1 MLCFLCFEK
10 EKELKGVYMNQYI
23 AIVGGSGF
31 IGTVL
36 ARKLVKENVNFKI
49 LDKNKSQEF
58 PNAWEYCDVTKFDTI
73 IPALNGV
80 HTIINL
86 AAEHK
91 DNVNPTS
98 LYYDV
103 NVTGAKNVCEAAK
116 INSIKNIIFTSSVA
130 VYGFVEKET
139 GEDGEY
145 NPFNHYGKS
154 KLEAEYV
161 YDAWFAE
168 DPSSKLVTIRPTVV
182 FGENNRG
189 NVYNLFRQI
198 ASGKFLMIGSGNNQ
212 KSMAYVENI
221 AAFIHYVTGLSD
233 GKYVFNYIDKPDFTM
248 SELTGII
255 NKALGKKESNIRVPY
270 AVGLLGGYCFD
281 VLSKITGREFPVSSI
296 RIKKFCA
303 RTQFKSNFISDFDF
317 VAPVPLSEGIAR
329 TVRNEFAN

>member
-1 MLCFLCFEK
+1 MSAL
-10 EKELKGVYMNQYI
+10 I
-23 AIVGGSGF
+23 AIIGGSGF

-36 ARKLVKENVNFKI
+36 SRFFAEENIEFKI
-49 LDKNKSQEF
+49 VDKNKSESF
-58 PNAWEYCDVTKFDTI
+58 PDKWEYADVTKLDTL
-73 IPALNGV
+73 IPVLNDV

-91 DNVNPTS
+91 DNVAPIS